1 MGLSGG
7 RLGASPTGLLP
18 AAAAALGSPLGR
30 QHLISPRSVHC
41 GISMPPAVESRSSAG
56 PLRPS
61 PTKMP
66 VGGELPGRR
75 PRVGHRPRRQQQ
87 LPRGRDSAGIAS
99 NKPAAPTAAIAICP
113 LRPGYHQP
121 TACGDPAVCG
131 RGEGGGGG
139 EGRSS
144 PASAPKDLAGGS
156 QYGSWDLSFEFF
168 ECQFRHP
175 RPRVAL
181 RLTWLGCWG
190 WAGPISSCWE
200 LILAHLA

>member
-131 RGEGGGGG
+131 RGEGGGRGG
-139 EGRSS
+139 R
-144 PASAPKDLAGGS
+144 PQPVPPK
-156 QYGSWDLSFEFF
+156 
-168 ECQFRHP
+168 
-175 RPRVAL
+175 
-181 RLTWLGCWG
+181 TWLAAASMAVG
-190 WAGPISSCWE
+190 I
-200 LILAHLA
+200 